1 MSLNTAFW
9 GLRSLTLTNA
19 ATSNRTFNGSPD
31 DATRGISLTN
41 GLFNNSNSGVTH
53 NFNVRIGIDATSV
66 TLRTLTSGATTNFA
80 REIFGNANTVVFDGS
95 GATNVTS
102 FISGA
107 GATVSKQGTGT
118 LTLSGANTY
127 TGNTSIVAGILRLGA
142 ANVIS
147 NSSNM
152 VLAGGTFSTGAAAG
166 FAETLGT
173 LTVSAN
179 STLAFGTGGHTIN
192 FANSNATT
200 WGGFLFVTGWTGSFN
215 GTAGTAGRFFAGN
228 STTGLTAE
236 QLQRVLFLNGSNYHT
251 ATILASGEV
260 VPTASVAMFW
270 NGGGVA
276 SWTASNAWSQNP
288 AGPYNQTWTSGRTA
302 YFNLANNTITG
313 ATTNAAGIV
322 ALGNVTLSN
331 SGTLGFGA
339 SGGGIAPIYV
349 ASVATFTST
358 QDFSTAP
365 GTGLIKNGPGV
376 FSSSNSN
383 NTGLP
388 AGITLNNGALVW
400 GGVNGFGSGTLTING
415 GVLSNNNSTDR

>member
-1 MSLNTAFW
+1 MSHYSSIQFKGQKIAEALHIAEHDGRMQSLSVILLKRLVLLFSLVLVASPGSVVYGQQTVSWRTEAANGNWENGDCSSIGTANSQWWYAGFTPNNARNRPDCNDGSTTRHNVEIANNHQTTMSLNTAFW

-19 ATSNRTFNGSPD
+19 ATNNRTFNGSPD
-31 DATRGISLTN
+31 DVSRGISLTN
-41 GLFNNSNSGVTH
+41 GLYNNSNSGVTH

-166 FAETLGT
+166 FAESLGT

-200 WGGFLFVTGWTGSFN
+200 WGGFLFVTGWT
-215 GTAGTAGRFFAGN
+215 
-228 STTGLTAE
+228 
-236 QLQRVLFLNGSNYHT
+236 
-251 ATILASGEV
+251 
-260 VPTASVAMFW
+260 
-270 NGGGVA
+270 
-276 SWTASNAWSQNP
+276 
-288 AGPYNQTWTSGRTA
+288 
-302 YFNLANNTITG
+302 
-313 ATTNAAGIV
+313 
-322 ALGNVTLSN
+322 
-331 SGTLGFGA
+331 
-339 SGGGIAPIYV
+339 
-349 ASVATFTST
+349 
-358 QDFSTAP
+358 
-365 GTGLIKNGPGV
+365 
-376 FSSSNSN
+376 
-383 NTGLP
+383 
-388 AGITLNNGALVW
+388 
-400 GGVNGFGSGTLTING
+400 
-415 GVLSNNNSTDR
+415 